1 MNSLILT
8 AAARL
13 LVPLMVA
20 FSIFILLRG
29 HNEPGGGFIG
39 GLIAATAFALYA
51 KARGTEAACA
61 ALPLTPAAIAVT
73 GLAGALAAALW
84 GALATGHVLGGVW
97 PLLETAPDGS
107 KEGLPVGSILLF
119 DVGVYLV
126 VVGAVLAILFGL
138 EDDVIEEDDR
148 PDDEAGADGS
158 RVDGSREDGALGGE
172 TPPGGRTDGP
182 DPGTARPGTARPG
195 TTLEGGR

>member
-97 PLLETAPDGS
+97 PLLETAPDGT

-138 EDDVIEEDDR
+138 EDDVIDEDDGAE
-148 PDDEAGADGS
+148 DDGRTVNARADADGGPG
-158 RVDGSREDGALGGE
+158 DGGPGAG
-172 TPPGGRTDGP
+172 TPPGGLTDGP
-182 DPGTARPGTARPG
+182 DPGTARPG